1 MKKALAE
8 ARIESVAAGT
18 IMTLT
23 SVRFVLL
30 MRGYPLIVSSG
41 LRIRVLLAFLVFHG
55 NTSLH

>member
-8 ARIESVAAGT
+8 ARTESVAAGT

-23 SVRFVLL
+23 SVRLVLL

-41 LRIRVLLAFLVFHG
+41 LRIRVLLDFLVFHA

>member
-8 ARIESVAAGT
+8 ARTESVAAGT

-23 SVRFVLL
+23 SVRLILL

-41 LRIRVLLAFLVFHG
+41 LRIRVLLDFLVFHG